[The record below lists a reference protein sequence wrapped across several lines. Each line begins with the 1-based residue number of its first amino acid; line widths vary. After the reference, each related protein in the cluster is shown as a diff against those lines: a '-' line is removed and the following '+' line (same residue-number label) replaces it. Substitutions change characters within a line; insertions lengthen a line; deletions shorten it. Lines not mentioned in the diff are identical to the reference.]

1 MVDGDDGKIYAKLDD
16 YDRRITQL
24 ESTRPYLQDL
34 IDRNIKSNEVLTQ
47 TMQDVQV
54 AIVKLNDKMDRQVDE
69 MAKVKKSVEAA
80 NAKTDEKLSDVET
93 KVNALENAG
102 KFDIREFFKKNWP
115 WVCALLGMG
124 WLYVAQFVKF

>member
-1 MVDGDDGKIYAKLDD
+1 MVDGDDGKVYAKLDD
-16 YDRRITQL
+16 HDRRITQL

-80 NAKTDEKLSDVET
+80 NAKTDEKLSVVET

>member
-1 MVDGDDGKIYAKLDD
+1 MVDWDDGKIYAKLDD
-16 YDRRITQL
+16 HDRRITQL

-34 IDRNIKSNEVLTQ
+34 IDRNVKSNEVLAQ